1 MGLRYCCGKFCKND
15 DQAPHGTG
23 AHCAPARGKARSA
36 CTRTGG
42 TGRRPVPW
50 CTVHRRYR
58 RCSGPAPLV
67 IPQAITYKT
76 PRTLEIAR
84 ARLQRRVQPYTS
96 RVVFYR
102 KVESETAASLLA
114 LGLSLLP
121 AKAAL
126 LRHDMSPSWRQRIAR
141 RRSRQSSSI
150 PAWSPSSAASR
161 TSPQLQAAGQRV
173 AYQDEAIECAV
184 RHKFSAHHKAWQP
197 WRRCHSHVTSL
208 EPDLVSHHTV
218 PYLLLYHIYGMC
230 MCMCM
235 CMLHVH
241 TYVLYVCVTVYVYVS
256 CVCVCRDVSF
266 SSIFS
271 VFHTV

>member
-1 MGLRYCCGKFCKND
+1 M
-15 DQAPHGTG
+15 
-23 AHCAPARGKARSA
+23 
-36 CTRTGG
+36 
-42 TGRRPVPW
+42 
-50 CTVHRRYR
+50 
-58 RCSGPAPLV
+58 
-67 IPQAITYKT
+67 
-76 PRTLEIAR
+76 
-84 ARLQRRVQPYTS
+84 
-96 RVVFYR
+96 
-102 KVESETAASLLA
+102 
-114 LGLSLLP
+114 
-121 AKAAL
+121 
-126 LRHDMSPSWRQRIAR
+126 
-141 RRSRQSSSI
+141 
-150 PAWSPSSAASR
+150 
-161 TSPQLQAAGQRV
+161 

-218 PYLLLYHIYGMC
+218 PYLLLYHMC

-256 CVCVCRDVSF
+256 CVCVCRGVSF

>member
-1 MGLRYCCGKFCKND
+1 MVHR
-15 DQAPHGTG
+15 AP
-23 AHCAPARGKARSA
+23 
-36 CTRTGG
+36 
-42 TGRRPVPW
+42 PVPP
-50 CTVHRRYR
+50 VLR
-58 RCSGPAPLV
+58 SGTLGNSPSDNLQNTPHFGNSSR
-67 IPQAITYKT
+67 KT
-76 PRTLEIAR
+76 A
-84 ARLQRRVQPYTS
+84 TS
-96 RVVFYR
+96 R
-102 KVESETAASLLA
+102 TAVHVACRLLSKGGKRDR
-114 LGLSLLP
+114 GLAPCSRPRSLLP

-218 PYLLLYHIYGMC
+218 PYLLLYHICGMC

-241 TYVLYVCVTVYVYVS
+241 TYVLYICVTVYVS
-256 CVCVCRDVSF
+256 CVCVCRGVSF